1 MKQFSIFS
9 FIIAFLFSFS
19 SCSNKKSQ
27 EEIRAE
33 FQASLTN
40 EDSVQVLKICDDYMN
55 LLKAGNIDDALNTL
69 YEYDEEAEAV
79 NPLSD
84 NTYKKYQSMYKMFP
98 VYDFVREYFS
108 FQEEGLNDVKYKVKF
123 VDSTVT
129 EGADDA
135 FISFMFN
142 PVKVDGT
149 WYLTVKREDQ
159 SFDENRR

>member
-1 MKQFSIFS
+1 
-9 FIIAFLFSFS
+9 
-19 SCSNKKSQ
+19 
-27 EEIRAE
+27 
-33 FQASLTN
+33 
-40 EDSVQVLKICDDYMN
+40 MN